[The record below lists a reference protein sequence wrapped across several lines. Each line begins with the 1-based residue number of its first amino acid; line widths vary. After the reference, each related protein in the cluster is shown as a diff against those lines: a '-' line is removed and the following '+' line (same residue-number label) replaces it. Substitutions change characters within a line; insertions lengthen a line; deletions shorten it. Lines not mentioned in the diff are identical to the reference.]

1 MWRIEEP
8 TMKEN
13 TRTKFPK
20 GLQRAALAIVAI
32 GIAAAPSAR
41 AKSNSNKAAA
51 QPENLVAHVEI
62 SGGPVTRMLL
72 VKNKGKEYLLLGLS
86 SSSGVALLDVTKPSE
101 AHIIDMAAG
110 AAGASATE
118 LKVVAGTLTLFGTS
132 DAQSAASSEPREIRV
147 LSGVTVFLKDK
158 THGLIYATNGDGL
171 WIVKTPQRADA
182 DAQRDYYTFVESY

>member
-1 MWRIEEP
+1 
-8 TMKEN
+8 MKEN
-13 TRTKFPK
+13 MLTKFSK
-20 GLQRAALAIVAI
+20 DLLRAALAIVTI
-32 GIAAAPSAR
+32 GIVAVPSVH
-41 AKSNSNKAAA
+41 AKSNSNKTSA
-51 QPENLVAHVEI
+51 QPENVVAHVEI

-72 VKNKGKEYLLLGLS
+72 VKNKGKEYLLLGLN
-86 SSSGVALLDVTKPSE
+86 SSSGVALLDVTKPGE
-101 AHIIDMAAG
+101 AHVIDMAAG

-147 LSGVTVFLKDK
+147 LPGVTAFLKDK

>member
-1 MWRIEEP
+1 
-8 TMKEN
+8 MKEN
-13 TRTKFPK
+13 TLTKFSK
-20 GLQRAALAIVAI
+20 DLLRAALAIVTI
-32 GIAAAPSAR
+32 GIVAVPSVH
-41 AKSNSNKAAA
+41 AKSNSNKTSA
-51 QPENLVAHVEI
+51 QPENVVSHVEI

>member
-1 MWRIEEP
+1 
-8 TMKEN
+8 MKEN

-41 AKSNSNKAAA
+41 AKSNSNKTAA
-51 QPENLVAHVEI
+51 QPENVVAHVEI

-72 VKNKGKEYLLLGLS
+72 VKNKGKEYLLLGLN
-86 SSSGVALLDVTKPSE
+86 SSSGVALLDVTKPGE
-101 AHIIDMAAG
+101 AHVIDMAAG